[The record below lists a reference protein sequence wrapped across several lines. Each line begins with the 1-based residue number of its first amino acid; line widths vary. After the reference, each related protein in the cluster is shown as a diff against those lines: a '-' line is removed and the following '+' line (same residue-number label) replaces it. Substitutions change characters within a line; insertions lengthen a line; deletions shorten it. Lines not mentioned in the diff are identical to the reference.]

1 MQTLYIVVKIKINHN
16 IWDIDSDFRCD
27 IKDVLLVYLKLKY
40 GERAVAQILTKSY
53 LQGRSA
59 LLTAS
64 RILSSRDTLERKA
77 RFDRGEKMAAHE
89 TVTDAKGKTSI
100 VPVDYDYIVNKIKKA
115 PGVDL
120 DNNSMADNK
129 AAMLRAATA
138 PIEKELVEA
147 AVLLDNNLDHTGLH
161 AAGCIISDNSD
172 LSEYIPVA
180 WDIGA
185 QTWKTQC
192 NMVQCEELH
201 GLLKMDLLLL
211 TTLDII
217 TYTLRLVKQNY
228 PNVEIDIENLP
239 IEEKVIQGIYATGD
253 TKAIFQ
259 FESPGMMKV
268 LKQMN
273 PTSIEDIIA
282 ANAMYR
288 PGPMDEIP
296 NYIRAKNSGDIHYDC
311 PQLEPILGTT
321 YGTIVYQEQ
330 VMRIVRD
337 LAGYSMGRSD
347 LVRRAMSKKKFEVL
361 SAERKNFVYGNKEE
375 GIHGCVA
382 LGISEDAANAIFDK
396 MISFAA
402 YAFNK
407 SHAAA
412 YSVTSYMTAWLKYY
426 YPAEFLTAAM
436 NFTNKI
442 DDLPSLIADAK
453 KHGIEVLPPH
463 INKSQAMFSTEYRN
477 GKPAIRFGLA
487 FLRGCKGKAQD
498 IIDAREGQ
506 FSSFKAFVATKPGKA
521 MAEACIKSGAFD
533 GNAGTAKRSA
543 LWEAYL
549 ILEKMIKK
557 IDSAQD
563 KYNTLASTENV
574 PQEKLDEA
582 AANLKAAQEAF
593 ANEPLPQVEPWTS
606 LKCIQDE
613 LQYTSTYFSG
623 DPMDQYV
630 TGNWLTDIDK
640 LTEDNNIWIAG
651 VLTDVETR
659 KTRSSAQ
666 MMMSG
671 TITDRTGSIPF
682 AIYPQAYERVNG
694 SVGLV
699 TALKGRMVAKDGED
713 PKFIV
718 SDVKELPLKAK
729 ARIVVNN
736 PSKEEVA
743 LIRANHVSK
752 GGMPVCVK
760 TYGAMNETNIH
771 VTQEVMDTLGIKY
784 RILSND

>member
-1 MQTLYIVVKIKINHN
+1 MNHN
-16 IWDIDSDFRCD
+16 IWDIDSDFRSD

-64 RILSSRDTLERKA
+64 RILGSRDTIARKT
-77 RFDRGEKMAAHE
+77 RFDNGEQMGSHE
-89 TVTDAKGKTSI
+89 ITRDAKGKVSI
-100 VPVDYDYIVNKIKKA
+100 VPVEYDYVVNKVKKA

-120 DNNSMADNK
+120 DNKSLAENR
-129 AAMLRAATA
+129 AAMLKVATT
-138 PIEKELVEA
+138 PVERELIEDA
-147 AVLLDNNLDHTGLH
+147 ILLDNNLDHTGLH

-217 TYTLRLVKQNY
+217 TYTLRLVKQNH
-228 PNVEIDIENLP
+228 PNVNIDIENLP
-239 IEEKVIQGIYATGD
+239 IEQKVIESIYATGD

-268 LKQMN
+268 LKQLH

-296 NYIRAKNSGDIHYDC
+296 NYIKAKNSGNIHYDC
-311 PQLEPILGTT
+311 PQLEPILGNT
-321 YGTIVYQEQ
+321 YGIMVYQEQ

-337 LAGYSMGRSD
+337 LAGYSLGRSD
-347 LVRRAMSKKKFEVL
+347 LVRRAMAKKHMDELV
-361 SAERKNFVYGNKEE
+361 AERKNFVYGNPEQ
-375 GIHGCVA
+375 GIHGCLA
-382 LGISEDAANAIFDK
+382 LGISEEAANTIFDK
-396 MISFAA
+396 MISFAS

-412 YSVTSYMTAWLKYY
+412 YSVTSYMTAWLKHY
-426 YPAEFLTAAM
+426 YPAEFLAAAM
-436 NFTNKI
+436 NYTNKI
-442 DDLPSLIADAK
+442 DELPSLIADAK
-453 KHGIEVLPPH
+453 NHGIEVLPPH
-463 INKSQAMFSTEYRN
+463 INKSQAMFTTEKRN
-477 GKPAIRFGLA
+477 GKLAIRFGLA

-506 FSSFKAFVATKPGKA
+506 FSSFKAFVMTKPGKA

-533 GNAGTAKRSA
+533 GNGGPYKRAA
-543 LWEAYL
+543 LWEGYL
-549 ILEKMIKK
+549 ILEKMLKK
-557 IDSAQD
+557 VDSAQD
-563 KYNTLASTENV
+563 KYNTLTANPDT
-574 PQEKLDEA
+574 PQDKLTEA
-582 AANLKAAQEAF
+582 AEALKAAQDAF
-593 ANEPLPQVEPWTS
+593 ANEPLPQVDHWSS

-613 LQYTSTYFSG
+613 LEYTSTYFSG
-623 DPMDQYV
+623 DPLDQYV
-630 TGNWLTDIDK
+630 VSKDCINIADAEEDK
-640 LTEDNNIWIAG
+640 IVWIAG

-659 KTRSSAQ
+659 KTRASAQ

-671 TITDRTGSIPF
+671 ILTDRTGSIPF
-682 AIYPQAYERVNG
+682 AIYPQAYERIHD

-699 TALKGRMVAKDGED
+699 TALKGRIVAKDDEE

-718 SDVKELPLKAK
+718 SDAKVLPQKTK
-729 ARIVVNN
+729 TRIVLEN
-736 PSKEEVA
+736 PTDEELA
-743 LIRANHVSK
+743 LIRANHVMKKGLRVDLKTDSGMIPSK
-752 GGMPVCVK
+752 M
-760 TYGAMNETNIH
+760 Y
-771 VTQEVMDTLGIKY
+771 VTKEFIEASGINH
-784 RILSND
+784 ILIAEQN

>member
-1 MQTLYIVVKIKINHN
+1 M
-16 IWDIDSDFRCD
+16 DIDSDFRSD

-64 RILSSRDTLERKA
+64 RILGSRDTLARKA
-77 RFDRGEKMAAHE
+77 RFDNGEQMGSHE
-89 TVTDAKGKTSI
+89 ISRDAKGKVSI
-100 VPVDYDYIVNKIKKA
+100 VPVEYDYVVNKVKKA

-120 DNNSMADNK
+120 DNKSLAENR
-129 AAMLRAATA
+129 AAMLKVATT
-138 PIEKELVEA
+138 PVERELIEDA
-147 AVLLDNNLDHTGLH
+147 ILLDNNLDHTGLH

-217 TYTLRLVKQNY
+217 TYTLRLVKQNH
-228 PNVEIDIENLP
+228 PNVNIDIENLP
-239 IEEKVIQGIYATGD
+239 IEQKVIESIYATGD

-268 LKQMN
+268 LKQLH

-296 NYIRAKNSGDIHYDC
+296 NYIKAKNSGNIHYDC
-311 PQLEPILGTT
+311 PQLEPILGNT
-321 YGTIVYQEQ
+321 YGIMVYQEQ

-337 LAGYSMGRSD
+337 LAGYSLGRSD
-347 LVRRAMSKKKFEVL
+347 LVRRAMAKKHMDELV
-361 SAERKNFVYGNKEE
+361 AERKNFVYGNPEQ
-375 GIHGCVA
+375 GIHGCLA
-382 LGISEDAANAIFDK
+382 LGISEEAANTIFDK
-396 MISFAA
+396 MISFAS

-412 YSVTSYMTAWLKYY
+412 YSVTSYMTAWLKHY
-426 YPAEFLTAAM
+426 YPAEFLAAAM
-436 NFTNKI
+436 NYTNKI
-442 DDLPSLIADAK
+442 DELPSLIADAK
-453 KHGIEVLPPH
+453 NHGIEVLPPH
-463 INKSQAMFSTEYRN
+463 INKSQANFTTEKRN
-477 GKPAIRFGLA
+477 GKLAIRFGLA

-506 FSSFKAFVATKPGKA
+506 FASFKAFVMTKPGKA

-533 GNAGTAKRSA
+533 GKLGTTQRAA
-543 LWEAYL
+543 LWEAYQ
-549 ILEKMIKK
+549 ILEKLLKK
-557 IDSAQD
+557 VDNAQD
-563 KYNTLASTENV
+563 KYNTLSANPNT

-582 AANLKAAQEAF
+582 AANLQAAQDAF
-593 ANEPLPQVEPWTS
+593 TNEPLPKVEPWSS

-613 LQYTSTYFSG
+613 LEYTSTYFSG

-630 TGNWLTDIDK
+630 TTGNWLTNIADIP
-640 LTEDNNIWIAG
+640 ENGNPWIAG

-659 KTRSSAQ
+659 KTRASAQ

-671 TITDRTGSIPF
+671 VITDRTGSIPF
-682 AIYPQAYERVNG
+682 AIYPQAYAKLEG
-694 SVGLV
+694 PVGLV
-699 TALKGRMVAKDGED
+699 AAFKGRMVVRDEEE

-718 SDVKELPLKAK
+718 SDVKVLPQKSKTRIALDKATPQ
-729 ARIVVNN
+729 VMD
-736 PSKEEVA
+736 E
-743 LIRANHVSK
+743 IRKNHVAK
-752 GGMPVCVK
+752 GGLPVC
-760 TYGAMNETNIH
+760 TWTSNGTLQPTTWY
-771 VTQEVMDTLGIKY
+771 VTAEFIKNSGIAHRLIADKQ
-784 RILSND
+784 

>member
-1 MQTLYIVVKIKINHN
+1 M
-16 IWDIDSDFRCD
+16 DIDSDFRCD

-64 RILSSRDTLERKA
+64 RILSSRDTLERKT
-77 RFDRGEKMAAHE
+77 RFDNGEQMGAHE
-89 TVTDAKGKTSI
+89 IYTDAKGKTSI

-120 DNNSMADNK
+120 DNNSMAENK
-129 AAMLRAATA
+129 PAMLRAAAT

-147 AVLLDNNLDHTGLH
+147 AILLDNNLDHTGLH

-228 PNVEIDIENLP
+228 PHVNIDIENLP

-296 NYIRAKNSGDIHYDC
+296 NYIQAKNSGNIHYDC

-361 SAERKNFVYGNKEE
+361 SAERKNFVYGNPAEN
-375 GIHGCVA
+375 IHGCVA

-463 INKSQAMFSTEYRN
+463 INKSQAMFTTEYRN

-498 IIDAREGQ
+498 IINAREGQ
-506 FSSFKAFVATKPGKA
+506 FSSFKAFVKTKPGKA

-533 GNAGTAKRSA
+533 GSRGTAQRAA
-543 LWEAYL
+543 LMEGYN
-549 ILEKMIKK
+549 ILDKLLKK
-557 IDSAQD
+557 VDNAQD
-563 KYNTLASTENV
+563 KFNTLSANPDT
-574 PQEKLDEA
+574 PQDKLDEA
-582 AANLKAAQEAF
+582 AAALQAAQDAF
-593 ANEPLPQVEPWTS
+593 NNEPMPNVKPWTS
-606 LKCIQDE
+606 LQCIQYE
-613 LQYTSTYFSG
+613 LEYTSTYFSG
-623 DPMDQYV
+623 DPLDQYYIEDD
-630 TGNWLTDIDK
+630 TNTIAEASDGDIV
-640 LTEDNNIWIAG
+640 WFAG

-659 KTRSSAQ
+659 KTRASAQ

-671 TITDRTGSIPF
+671 TITDRTGAMSF
-682 AIYPQAYERVNG
+682 AIYPQAYEKLEG
-694 SVGLV
+694 PVGLV
-699 TALKGRMVAKDGED
+699 AAMKGRVVIKDDAE
-713 PKFIV
+713 PKIVV
-718 SDVKELPLKAK
+718 SDVKPLPQKGEHRLLITGVNKAQ
-729 ARIVVNN
+729 AQRMLR
-736 PSKEEVA
+736 PGHT
-743 LIRANHVSK
+743 LD
-752 GGMPVCVK
+752 GGLPVFMFADGGKLRYIHINVCEDFVK
-760 TYGAMNETNIH
+760 S
-771 VTQEVMDTLGIKY
+771 LGLDYK
-784 RILSND
+784 LLGW